1 MIYPKFD
8 RGKILRGDMLNAL
21 RDNPVSA
28 VQLFY
33 QRHGDGIINGFDVAT
48 DGNNI
53 SVTPGILKSDG
64 EILFSTEIL
73 NIELTNGKNFVYLN
87 RLRAENEVGLSIKFE
102 LEARDRIVD
111 GAFELFRCG
120 KNGVLKNYSSFDDL
134 LNAQHNRI
142 DRRHAAFAING
153 GTSLDPNIFA
163 LYAQAVFERESTVED
178 KIFAYMCLNESLTRR
193 AIDQYFGASGLS
205 NVELIDAMKR
215 KLEDMH
221 SSGLTFKPSVN
232 HKKIIDQIEVF

>member
-8 RGKILRGDMLNAL
+8 KGKILRGDMLNAL

-28 VQLFY
+28 VRLFY

-64 EILFSTEIL
+64 EIFFSTEML
-73 NIELTNGKNFVYLN
+73 NITLSNGKNFVYLN
-87 RLRAENEVGLSIKFE
+87 RLRAENEIGLSIKFE
-102 LEARDRIVD
+102 LEASERIVD
-111 GAFELFRCG
+111 GAFELFCCD

-134 LNAQHNRI
+134 TDAQRNRI

-153 GTSLDPNIFA
+153 GASLDPKIFA
-163 LYAQAVFERESTVED
+163 LYAQAVFERESTVDD
-178 KIFAYMCLNESLTRR
+178 KIFAYMCLNESLTRQT
-193 AIDQYFGASGLS
+193 IDRYFGASGLS
-205 NVELIDAMKR
+205 NEALIVEMQR
-215 KLEDMH
+215 KLDGMR
-221 SSGLTFKPSVN
+221 SSEITFKPSVN
-232 HKKIIDQIEVF
+232 HKKIIDKIEVF